1 MNINLNP
8 FSSFFLRS
16 KNKIEA
22 EREDQM
28 QRNSQGIS
36 QEEEV
41 LIDAM
46 QTAYSGGNNYGI
58 AGNFNSTNTAFR
70 SVFSNK
76 TQKIVTYKEMSYF
89 PEIVDAL
96 SIICDEAITPDE
108 YGHYVKLKILKE
120 IPAREEKHIRK
131 VFDYIYNDVLKFEKR
146 GWEMFRSWLIES
158 ELFLEKVLNDK
169 GTKIVGVKVLPAANT
184 YPIYEGNVIK
194 KFVQTTKKVNRFR
207 LDQVATYETTF
218 EHDQICYLNYGMYGV
233 NPLDIRGYLEPS
245 IRTWNM
251 LRNLEDAVVIYRI
264 TRAPE
269 RRLWNVEG
277 GRIPPGKGEEF
288 LRNLIA
294 RYKKDFNYDPTTGSV
309 DSKKLFQALTHDFWF
324 LKREGSGT
332 DVQVL
337 QSGMNLGEIEDVNYM
352 LRKLYKTLN
361 IPRSRWEDT
370 MNTVATGMAP
380 GEITREEVK
389 FSRFIGRLRN
399 RFKHIFIDL
408 LTTQL
413 RLYNQIDQKY
423 TQEKLF
429 DIEFCE
435 ENVFAEQKHLM
446 NLKSRLEVASMMSQ
460 DIATKENP
468 NGLWPKRFVMD
479 KVFSMDDDQF
489 QSLQNM
495 IAEEIAEQD
504 ARDGGGAT
512 EAPPTE
518 DGGDTGPT
526 GSPSPTPSTPEP
538 APGEGEATIDFE
550 GGAETEKGAA
560 PDETPEETNAG
571 NDLIKLP

>member
-16 KNKIEA
+16 KNKLEA

-28 QRNSQGIS
+28 QRNSQGVS
-36 QEEEV
+36 HEEEV

-46 QTAYSGGNNYGI
+46 QTAYSGGNNYGL
-58 AGNFNSTNTAFR
+58 AGNFNSTSTAFR
-70 SVFSNK
+70 SIFSSK
-76 TQKIVTYKEMSYF
+76 AQKVATYKEMSYF
-89 PEIVDAL
+89 PEVVDAL

-120 IPAREEKHIRK
+120 IPQREEKHIRK
-131 VFDYIYNDVLKFEKR
+131 VFDYIYHDVLKFEQR
-146 GWEMFRSWLIES
+146 GWELFRSWLIES

-169 GTKIVGVKVLPAANT
+169 GTKIVGIKVLPSINT

-194 KFVQTTKKVNRFR
+194 KYIQTTKKVNKFR
-207 LDQVATYETTF
+207 LDQSTIYETTF
-218 EHDQICYLNYGMYGV
+218 ETDQICYLNYGQYGV
-233 NPLDIRGYLEPS
+233 NPLDVRGYLEPS

-269 RRLWNVEG
+269 RRLWNVEA
-277 GRIPPGKGEEF
+277 GRIPPGKGEEY

-294 RYKKDFNYDPTTGSV
+294 RYKKDFNYDPTTGAV

-324 LKREGSGT
+324 LKREGQGT

-370 MNTVATGMAP
+370 MNSVATGMAP

-389 FSRFIGRLRN
+389 FSRFVGRLRN
-399 RFKHIFIDL
+399 RFKKIFIDL

-413 RLYNQIDQKY
+413 RLSNQIDQKY
-423 TQEKLF
+423 TQEKIF

-460 DIATKENP
+460 DIASKENP
-468 NGLWPKRFVMD
+468 NGLWAKRFVMD
-479 KVFSMDDDQF
+479 KVFSMDDDQY

-495 IAEEIAEQD
+495 IQEEIDEQA
-504 ARDGGGAT
+504 ARDGDGGAPPG
-512 EAPPTE
+512 EDGADAGADAPGSKGAPPPMPTDTE
-518 DGGDTGPT
+518 
-526 GSPSPTPSTPEP
+526 TPDN
-538 APGEGEATIDFE
+538 TIDFE
-550 GGAETEKGAA
+550 GGAEVEKGAA
-560 PDETPEETNAG
+560 PDETPEETKSPG
-571 NDLIKLP
+571 EDLIKIP

>member
-1 MNINLNP
+1 MLSLNP
-8 FSSFFLRS
+8 FGGYFLKN
-16 KNKIEA
+16 KNKIDA
-22 EREDQM
+22 ERNEQIL
-28 QRNSQGIS
+28 RNSQGVS
-36 QEEEV
+36 EEELA

-46 QTAYSGGNNYGI
+46 QTAYSNGSNGMMYGGTD
-58 AGNFNSTNTAFR
+58 AGFNSTQTAFR
-70 SVFSNK
+70 SVFASK
-76 TQKIVTYKEMSYF
+76 SQKLGTYKEMSYF

-108 YGHYVKLKILKE
+108 YGDYVKLKILKE
-120 IPAREEKHIRK
+120 IPQREEKHIRK
-131 VFDYIYNDVLKFEKR
+131 VFDYIYKDVLKFEQR
-146 GWEMFRSWLIES
+146 GWELFRTWLIES
-158 ELFLEKVLNDK
+158 ELFVEKILNDK
-169 GTKIVGVKVLPAANT
+169 GTKIIGIKVLPAINT

-194 KFVQTTKKVNRFR
+194 RYIQTTKKVNKFR
-207 LDQVATYETTF
+207 LDQVTTYETAF
-218 EHDQICYLNYGMYGV
+218 EPDQICYLNYGQYGFNV
-233 NPLDIRGYLEPS
+233 LDVRGYLEPS

-277 GRIPPGKGEEF
+277 GRLPPGKGEEF

-294 RYKKDFNYDPTTGSV
+294 RYKKDFNYDPTTGAV

-370 MNTVATGMAP
+370 LNTVATGMAP

-399 RFKHIFIDL
+399 RFKKLFIDL
-408 LTTQL
+408 LATQL
-413 RLYNQIDQKY
+413 RLSNQIDQKY
-423 TQEKLF
+423 TREGLF

-446 NLKSRLEVASMMSQ
+446 NMKSRLEVAAMMSQ
-460 DIATKENP
+460 DIATPENP
-468 NGLWPKRFVMD
+468 NGLWSKRYVMD
-479 KVFSMDDDQF
+479 KVFNMDDDEYQE
-489 QSLQNM
+489 LRNM
-495 IAEEIAEQD
+495 IADEVAEMQ
-504 ARDGGGAT
+504 ANGMTG
-512 EAPPTE
+512 
-518 DGGDTGPT
+518 GGDTGDQTPDQSAPAQSSS
-526 GSPSPTPSTPEP
+526 GSD
-538 APGEGEATIDFE
+538 DFE
-550 GGAETEKGAA
+550 GGGEIDTTAP
-560 PDETPEETNAG
+560 PDETPEENSGGDEGAAESDTT
-571 NDLIKLP
+571 IKLP